1 MTKLYADACERNR
14 APILEVLR
22 EILAEPGLV
31 LEIGSGTGQH
41 AAWFSAALPQLR
53 WQPTDVAAGLPS
65 IEAWRA
71 DAEAPNLLPAQVL
84 DLADPSWPVSEV
96 DYVVCINTIHI
107 VGWPLVEAL
116 FAGVQRVLRTG
127 GLLYLYGPFR
137 YRDRAL
143 EPSNERFD
151 VWLKQRDPRSGVRR
165 FDEVDALARAAGLH
179 CEGDRAMP
187 ANNRS
192 IWWRKL

>member
-1 MTKLYADACERNR
+1 
-14 APILEVLR
+14 
-22 EILAEPGLV
+22 V

-41 AAWFSAALPQLR
+41 AAWFAAGLGHLR
-53 WQPTDVAAGLPS
+53 WQPTDVATSLSS

-71 DAEAPNLLPAQVL
+71 DSGAANLLPAQVL
-84 DLADPSWPVSEV
+84 DLREATWPVDEA
-96 DYVVCINTIHI
+96 DYVVCINAIHI

-116 FAGVQRVLRTG
+116 FEGVRRVLRPG
-127 GLLYLYGPFR
+127 GLLYVYGPFR
-137 YRDRAL
+137 YRGRPL

-151 VWLKQRDPRSGVRR
+151 AWLKQRDPRSGVRS
-165 FDEVDALARAAGLH
+165 FEDVDALASASGLH

-192 IWWRKL
+192 IWWRRR